1 MAIQLNKEEF
11 EVLKDDDKEI
21 HLFDKVV
28 NKLYVHDKA
37 KNLWVFP
44 QGSRSEIVKKLTG
57 VDFNG

>member
-1 MAIQLNKEEF
+1 MPIQLAKEEF

-28 NKLYVHDKA
+28 NKLYIHDKA

-44 QGSRSEIVKKLTG
+44 EGSRHAIILKLTG
-57 VDFNG
+57 VDLG